1 MSFQSLK
8 GSTLWRL
15 VRPESWL
22 QYLGLVVLG
31 WSSDRPGGLPLLP
44 LLWAAIYLGSGF
56 AFNSAC
62 DAASDN
68 PAKNPLAGTGGAS
81 GAWRR
86 VSGGILLLCA
96 PLAFVMTPAHPWVLA
111 SQPVAGFLYSLPGTG
126 LKRIP
131 VLGTLSNIWLFVPLY
146 LAGAPGEMA
155 DRVPALVLLALPMLQ
170 SQLIHEI
177 VDLGEDTRARTGS
190 TAALAGT
197 AGVRRLVAALS
208 VVSVLFAAGAAL
220 AGQME
225 PLPALAM
232 VLASLAGLAPSAEP
246 AIWRTRFRRSFSVA
260 CLVWLGANLW
270 RAFR

>member
-62 DAASDN
+62 DAASDD
-68 PAKNPLAGTGGAS
+68 PAKNPLAGTGGS
-81 GAWRR
+81 FGVWQW

-96 PLAFVMTPAHPWVLA
+96 PLAFLMAPAHPCLAA
-111 SQPVAGFLYSLPGTG
+111 SQPLAGFLYSMPGTG

-131 VLGTLSNIWLFVPLY
+131 VLGTLSNIWLFIPLY
-146 LAGAPGEMA
+146 WVAYSGEAGGA
-155 DRVPALVLLALPMLQ
+155 VPALVLLAVPMLQ

-177 VDLGEDTRARTGS
+177 VDLGEDIRARTGS

-197 AGVRRLVAALS
+197 AGVRRLVAAFS
-208 VVSVLFAAGAAL
+208 VVLVLFAAGTAL
-220 AGQME
+220 AGQVE
-225 PLPALAM
+225 PLPALAIA
-232 VLASLAGLAPSAEP
+232 LASLAGFAPPAEP
-246 AIWRTRFRRSFSVA
+246 ANWRARFRRTFSAA
-260 CLVWLGANLW
+260 CLLWLGLNLW

>member
-31 WSSDRPGGLPLLP
+31 WSSGKFEGLPFPP

-62 DAASDN
+62 DAASDD
-68 PAKNPLAGTGGAS
+68 PGKNPLAGTDGGA
-81 GAWRR
+81 GVWGQ
-86 VSGGILLLCA
+86 VSGGVLLLCA
-96 PLAFVMTPAHPWVLA
+96 PLAFFMVPAHPWVSA

-131 VLGTLSNIWLFVPLY
+131 VLGTLSNIWLFIPLY
-146 LAGAPGEMA
+146 WAGTPAEIAGT
-155 DRVPALVLLALPMLQ
+155 VPAFVLLALPMLQ
-170 SQLIHEI
+170 SQLIHELA
-177 VDLGEDTRARTGS
+177 DLGEDTRARTGS
-190 TAALAGT
+190 TAALAG
-197 AGVRRLVAALS
+197 AACVRRLVAAFS
-208 VVSVLFAAGAAL
+208 VISVILAAGSTL
-220 AGQME
+220 SGYIE

-232 VLASLAGLAPSAEP
+232 ALASLAGFFPAGEP
-246 AIWRTRFRRSFSVA
+246 AVWRTRFRRTFSAA
-260 CLVWLGANLW
+260 CLLWLGANLW
-270 RAFR
+270 RAFQ